1 MKALPGVVAG
11 HRHAGRQTHSRLAQ
25 AVPFCTVSV
34 TIRCSEQPPW
44 TVLSVG
50 GELDVAGA
58 PDLRQAV
65 VKTVAGG
72 CRGLILD
79 ISELDFIDS
88 FGIGAVV
95 AALKR
100 LRQRGG
106 ELALVCPSPRI
117 RRVFEICDLDRI
129 IAIHDTIA
137 GAAGSRPAP
146 AAAASVPVT
155 P

>member
-1 MKALPGVVAG
+1 M
-11 HRHAGRQTHSRLAQ
+11 
-25 AVPFCTVSV
+25 SV
-34 TIRCSEQPPW
+34 TIRRSERPPW

-50 GELDVAGA
+50 GELDVEGA

-65 VKTVAGG
+65 VKAVADG

-79 ISELDFIDS
+79 ISELDFVDS

-106 ELALVCPSPRI
+106 ELALVCPSRRI

-129 IAIHDTIA
+129 IAFHDSID
-137 GAAGSRPAP
+137 AAAESRTVP
-146 AAAASVPVT
+146 AAANSASLT
-155 P
+155 S